1 MVEQRGEKMM
11 VELMGLKRTLKKKK
25 LKRMK
30 IRTIWSYL
38 LFLNRF

>member
-11 VELMGLKRTLKKKK
+11 VELKNLVNILKK

-30 IRTIWSYL
+30 IRAIWSYL
-38 LFLNRF
+38 LLLYRF